1 MLTGLDRWLLK
12 FENLI
17 AVYNVHTFS
26 IGTFCICLSEHIF
39 RLCSRQ
45 VLLFRRKEKVLYD
58 KNNRLGTLL

>member
-26 IGTFCICLSEHIF
+26 IGTFCICLTHFLIM
-39 RLCSRQ
+39 L
-45 VLLFRRKEKVLYD
+45 
-58 KNNRLGTLL
+58 